1 MKSLFSAHIR
11 VTEKVLDMQ
20 LQRQNVVMSNMANL
34 KTPGYR
40 ARNLEFEEDLQKA
53 LNLDS
58 RGKMTRTASSHMPAV
73 FDPEKFGPEWE
84 KVFKPRVVHG
94 EDQVDLDKEMAKM
107 AKNNMQYNALATV
120 MRGNFEGLTK
130 IITEGQK

>member
-1 MKSLFSAHIR
+1 MKSLFSTHMN
-11 VTEKVLDMQ
+11 VTAKVMDMQ
-20 LQRQNVVMSNMANL
+20 LKRQNVVMSNLANL

-40 ARNLEFEEDLQKA
+40 ARNVEFEEDLQKA
-53 LNLDS
+53 LDLDAH
-58 RGKMTRTASSHMPAV
+58 GKMTRTAGAHLPAV
-73 FDPEKFGPEWE
+73 FNPDNFGPEWE

-107 AKNNMQYNALATV
+107 AKNNLRYNTLATV
-120 MRGNFEGLTK
+120 MKGNFEGLNK